1 MIAATPRTTRHDLPL
16 RTWQW
21 PLDLSTYNR
30 RPRLT
35 RRETAALARRAKYPH
50 RLGHWTPWFQ
60 EELGRLAP
68 PIIDA
73 CNYLDIRTRHLR
85 CSIQHVV
92 ALEMH
97 RRRSTYWA
105 WSEDTWHAVVGTSRL
120 HFEAIADGPK
130 CRAVLVV
137 VAMLLQRPISVTRL
151 GRFDRVALAYRL
163 FGRDEVDPALA
174 RVRAALGKWGYA
186 LELPAQTSLRLAL
199 CETFLTI
206 KSPRLE
212 DITIEVLAAL
222 RHTIASSH
230 ATLRGSLRQLSR
242 ALVGLGILTEP
253 LNPWAMNGES
263 TTPRPGQGHVPRN
276 GTDGEEEMPIAP
288 EWITCVE
295 RWYATSTLSPK
306 ARSAYASQL
315 LMVGRWATATYGAA
329 GTPARWARDT
339 AAAAVAMILNKRVGE
354 WALWVT
360 YRRLKDPGRPL
371 LPRTQLHFLNAL
383 ACFFAD
389 CQEWEWIPRRFH
401 PARAFAQPR
410 SLAAKVNFQPR
421 VISDDIWAK
430 LVWAGLNLS
439 EADLPSTWENRHFYS
454 LTMMRAVVLV
464 WLFAGL
470 RQDEIRRLRVG
481 CIRFQSSDAQGSDR
495 VCLID
500 VPVNKT
506 STAFTKPVD
515 RVVGEAIRAWEQ
527 ERPDQPPARDEKTG
541 EQVHFLFSF
550 RCARFSHGYLNRRVI
565 PALCQKAGVPRE
577 DARGRITT
585 HRARSTIATQLYNA
599 RQPLT
604 LFEVQAWLGHST
616 PQSTQH
622 YARLTPTKLARAY
635 TDAAYF
641 QRNLRTIDV
650 LIDRDAVRAAVT
662 SGQPWRFYDLGHG
675 YCTYDFFDQCPHRM
689 ACAKCA
695 FYRPKDSA
703 TPLFVE
709 GKAGLLRLKQEIP
722 LTEAEVAAVDDG
734 ITALDTL
741 LTQLADV
748 PTPAGPTPRQ
758 LEKRAASQPT
768 QVRRA

>member
-1 MIAATPRTTRHDLPL
+1 MTAAAARPARTERPVA
-16 RTWQW
+16 TWEW
-21 PLDLSTYNR
+21 PIDLSAYDR
-30 RPRLT
+30 RPQLL
-35 RRETAALARRAKYPH
+35 RREAAALARRAKYPH
-50 RLGHWTPWFQ
+50 RLGHWTPSFQ
-60 EELGRLAP
+60 KRLGRLAR
-68 PIIDA
+68 PIVDA
-73 CNYLDIRTRHLR
+73 CDHLEIRTRHVR
-85 CSIQHVV
+85 CSIQHVL
-92 ALEMH
+92 AQQMH

-105 WSEDTWHAVVGTSRL
+105 WSEDTWHAIVGTSRVN
-120 HFEAIADGPK
+120 FEAIADGPK
-130 CRAVLVV
+130 CRAALLA
-137 VAMLLQRPISVTRL
+137 VAILLQRPISVARL
-151 GRFDRVALAYRL
+151 GRFDRVGLAYRI
-163 FGRDEVDPALA
+163 FGRQDVDTALA
-174 RVRAALGKWGYA
+174 RVHQALATWGYT
-186 LELPAQTSLRLAL
+186 LQTPAQSSLRLAL

-206 KSPRLE
+206 RSPRLE
-212 DITIEVLAAL
+212 DITIEALAEL
-222 RHTIASSH
+222 RHAIASSH
-230 ATLRGSLRQLSR
+230 SSLRGSLRQLSR
-242 ALVGLGILTEP
+242 ALVGLGLLAEP

-263 TTPRPGQGHVPRN
+263 TTTRPGLGRARGN
-276 GTDGEEEMPIAP
+276 GTDDSEKMPIAP
-288 EWITCVE
+288 AWIACVE
-295 RWYATSTLSPK
+295 RWRATSTLSPK

-315 LMVGRWATATYGAA
+315 LMIGRWATATYGSA
-329 GTPARWARDT
+329 GAPTRWTRAT
-339 AAAAVAMILNKRVGE
+339 AAAAVAMILHKRVGE
-354 WALWVT
+354 WALPVT

-430 LVWAGLNLS
+430 LVWAGLNLT
-439 EADLPSTWENRHFYS
+439 EADLPSSWDNRHFYPLS
-454 LTMMRAVVLV
+454 MMRGVVLV

-470 RQDEIRRLRVG
+470 RQDEIRRLSVG
-481 CIRFQSSDAQGSDR
+481 CIRYQCSDEAGAER
-495 VCLID
+495 VCLLD

-565 PALCQKAGVPRE
+565 PVLCQKAGVPRE

-585 HRARSTIATQLYNA
+585 HRARSTIATQLFNA

-604 LFEVQAWLGHST
+604 LFELQAWLGHSS
-616 PQSTQH
+616 PHSTQH
-622 YARLTPTKLARAY
+622 YARVTPTKLSRAY
-635 TDAAYF
+635 TDAQYF

-650 LIDRDAVRAAVT
+650 LIDQDAVRRRVVA
-662 SGQPWRFYDLGHG
+662 GEPWRFYDLGHG

-695 FYRPKDSA
+695 FYRPKEAA
-703 TPLFVE
+703 TPLLVE
-709 GKAGLLRLKQEIP
+709 GKIGLLRLKQDIP

-734 ITALDTL
+734 VAAFDKL
-741 LTQLADV
+741 LTHLADV

-758 LEKRAASQPT
+758 LEEHPASEPT

>member
-1 MIAATPRTTRHDLPL
+1 MIAAATRMAHNEQPLP
-16 RTWQW
+16 TWQW
-21 PLDLSTYNR
+21 PIDLSAYDQ
-30 RPRLT
+30 RPRLM
-35 RRETAALARRAKYPH
+35 RREAAALARRAKYPH
-50 RLGHWTPWFQ
+50 RLGHWTPRFQ

-68 PIIDA
+68 AIIDTCDHLA
-73 CNYLDIRTRHLR
+73 IRNRRLR
-85 CSIQHVV
+85 CSIQHVLT
-92 ALEMH
+92 LEMH

-105 WSEDTWHAVVGTSRL
+105 WPEETWHAIVGTSRV

-130 CRAVLVV
+130 CRAALVAI
-137 VAMLLQRPISVTRL
+137 AMLLQRPISVTRL
-151 GRFDRVALAYRL
+151 GRFDRVALAYRV
-163 FGRDEVDPALA
+163 FGRHEVDPALA
-174 RVRAALGKWGYA
+174 RVRQALGAWGYT
-186 LELPAQTSLRLAL
+186 LQTPAQSSLRLAL
-199 CETFLTI
+199 CEVFLTI

-212 DITIEVLAAL
+212 DITLEAL
-222 RHTIASSH
+222 TTLRQAIASSH

-242 ALVGLGILTEP
+242 ALVGLGILAEP

-263 TTPRPGQGHVPRN
+263 TTTRPGRGRVPKN
-276 GTDGEEEMPIAP
+276 GTDGREEMPIAP
-288 EWITCVE
+288 EWIACVE
-295 RWYATSTLSPK
+295 RWRATSTLSPK

-329 GTPARWARDT
+329 GAPTRWTRET
-339 AAAAVAMILNKRVGE
+339 AAAAVAMILHKRVGE
-354 WALWVT
+354 WALPVT

-389 CQEWEWIPRRFH
+389 CQEWEWMPRRFH

-410 SLAAKVNFQPR
+410 SLAAKVNLQPR

-430 LVWAGLNLS
+430 LVWAGLNLT
-439 EADLPSTWENRHFYS
+439 EADLPSSWDNRHFYPLS
-454 LTMMRAVVLV
+454 MMRGVVLV

-470 RQDEIRRLRVG
+470 RQDEIRRLSVG
-481 CIRFQSSDAQGSDR
+481 CIRYQRADEAGAER
-495 VCLID
+495 VCLLD

-515 RVVGEAIRAWEQ
+515 RVGGEAIRVWEQ
-527 ERPDQPPARDEKTG
+527 ERPDQPPTRDEKTG

-585 HRARSTIATQLYNA
+585 HRARSTIATQLFNA

-604 LFEVQAWLGHST
+604 LFELQAWLGHST
-616 PQSTQH
+616 PHSTQH
-622 YARLTPTKLARAY
+622 YACVTPTKLSRAY
-635 TDAAYF
+635 TDAQYF

-650 LIDRDAVRAAVT
+650 LIDQEAVRSGAAA
-662 SGQPWRFYDLGHG
+662 GEPWRFYDLGYG
-675 YCTYDFFDQCPHRM
+675 YCTYDFFDQCPHRI

-695 FYRPKDSA
+695 FYRPKQSA
-703 TPLFVE
+703 KPLFIE

-722 LTEAEVAAVDDG
+722 LTEPEVAAVDDG
-734 ITALDTL
+734 VVAFDTL
-741 LTQLADV
+741 LIQLADV

-758 LEKRAASQPT
+758 LEEHAASQPT
-768 QVRRA
+768 QVGRS

>member
-1 MIAATPRTTRHDLPL
+1 MIAAPARAAHSEHPLPM
-16 RTWQW
+16 WQW
-21 PLDLSTYNR
+21 PIDLSAYDQ
-30 RPRLT
+30 RPRLL
-35 RRETAALARRAKYPH
+35 RHEAAALARRANYPH
-50 RLGHWTPWFQ
+50 RLGHWTPRFQ

-73 CNYLDIRTRHLR
+73 CDHLEIRTRRLR
-85 CSIQHVV
+85 CSIQHVFTM
-92 ALEMH
+92 EMH

-105 WSEDTWHAVVGTSRL
+105 WSEDTWHAIVGTSRL
-120 HFEAIADGPK
+120 HFEAMADGPK
-130 CRAVLVV
+130 CRSALVA
-137 VAMLLQRPISVTRL
+137 VAMLLHRPISVTRL
-151 GRFDRVALAYRL
+151 GQFDRVALAYRL
-163 FGRDEVDPALA
+163 FGRHDVDTALA
-174 RVRAALGKWGYA
+174 RVRAALRTWGYT
-186 LELPAQTSLRLAL
+186 LETPAQSSLRLAL
-199 CETFLTI
+199 CQAFLTI

-212 DITIEVLAAL
+212 DITIEALAEL
-222 RHTIASSH
+222 RQAIASSH
-230 ATLRGSLRQLSR
+230 ATLRGSLMRLSR
-242 ALVGLGILTEP
+242 ALVGLGILAKP

-263 TTPRPGQGHVPRN
+263 TTTRPGRGRAPAIA
-276 GTDGEEEMPIAP
+276 TESAAEMSITP

-295 RWYATSTLSPK
+295 RWRATSTLSPK

-315 LMVGRWATATYGAA
+315 LMVGRWASATYGTA
-329 GTPARWARDT
+329 GAPARWTRDS
-339 AAAAVAMILNKRVGE
+339 AAAAVAMILHKQVGE
-354 WALWVT
+354 WALPVT
-360 YRRLKDPGRPL
+360 YRRLKNPGRPL

-410 SLAAKVNFQPR
+410 SLQAKVNCQPR
-421 VISDDIWAK
+421 VISDDSWAK
-430 LVWAGLNLS
+430 LLWAGLNLT
-439 EADLPSTWENRHFYS
+439 EADLPSSWKTRHFYP

-464 WLFAGL
+464 WRFAGL

-481 CIRFQSSDAQGSDR
+481 CIRYQSDDNAAAAH
-495 VCLID
+495 VCLLD

-515 RVVGEAIRAWEQ
+515 RVVGEVIRAWEQ
-527 ERPDQPPARDEKTG
+527 ERPEQPAARDEKTG

-550 RCARFSHGYLNRRVI
+550 RCARFSQGYLNRRVI
-565 PALCQKAGVPRE
+565 PALCQKAGVPPE

-585 HRARSTIATQLYNA
+585 HRARSTIATQLFNA

-604 LFEVQAWLGHST
+604 LFELQAWLGHST
-616 PQSTQH
+616 PHSTQH
-622 YARLTPTKLARAY
+622 YARVMPTKLSRAY
-635 TDAAYF
+635 TDAQYF

-650 LIDRDAVRAAVT
+650 LIDQDAVRAGVAV
-662 SGQPWRFYDLGHG
+662 GEPWRFYDLGHG
-675 YCTYDFFDQCPHRM
+675 YCTYDFFDQCPHPM

-695 FYRPKDSA
+695 FYRPKGGA
-703 TPLFVE
+703 KALFLE
-709 GKAGLLRLKQEIP
+709 GKSGLLRLKQDIP

-734 ITALDTL
+734 VTAFDTL

-758 LEKRAASQPT
+758 LEEDAASEPT

>member
-1 MIAATPRTTRHDLPL
+1 MCDHL
-16 RTWQW
+16 
-21 PLDLSTYNR
+21 
-30 RPRLT
+30 
-35 RRETAALARRAKYPH
+35 E
-50 RLGHWTPWFQ
+50 
-60 EELGRLAP
+60 
-68 PIIDA
+68 
-73 CNYLDIRTRHLR
+73 IRTRRLR

-92 ALEMH
+92 TLEMH

-105 WSEDTWHAVVGTSRL
+105 WSEDTWHAIVGTSWRQ
-120 HFEAIADGPK
+120 FQAMVEGPQ
-130 CRAVLVV
+130 CRAGLVA
-137 VAMLLQRPISVTRL
+137 VAMLLQRPISVPRL

-163 FGRDEVDPALA
+163 FGRAAVDAALA
-174 RVRAALGKWGYA
+174 RVIAALGAWGYT
-186 LELPAQTSLRLAL
+186 LEYPAQSSLRLAL
-199 CETFLTI
+199 CEVFLTI

-212 DITIEVLAAL
+212 DITIEAL
-222 RHTIASSH
+222 SELRQAIASSH
-230 ATLRGSLRQLSR
+230 STLRGSLMRLSR
-242 ALVGLGILTEP
+242 ALVGLGLLAKP

-263 TTPRPGQGHVPRN
+263 TTTRPGCGRASVIA
-276 GTDGEEEMPIAP
+276 TAEMPIAP

-295 RWYATSTLSPK
+295 RWCATSTLSPK

-329 GTPARWARDT
+329 GAPARWTREA
-339 AAAAVAMILNKRVGE
+339 AAAAVAMIQHKRVGE
-354 WALWVT
+354 WALPVT

-371 LPRTQLHFLNAL
+371 LPSTQLHFLNAL

-410 SLAAKVNFQPR
+410 SLKAKVNFQPR
-421 VISDDIWAK
+421 VINDDCWAK
-430 LVWAGLNLS
+430 LLWAGLNLT
-439 EADLPSTWENRHFYS
+439 EADLPSSWRNLHFYP

-470 RQDEIRRLRVG
+470 WQNEIRRLRVG
-481 CIRFQSSDAQGSDR
+481 CIRYQSGDAATSDA
-495 VCLID
+495 VCLLD

-527 ERPDQPPARDEKTG
+527 ERPEQPPARDEKTG

-550 RCARFSHGYLNRRVI
+550 RCARFSHGYLNRRLI

-585 HRARSTIATQLYNA
+585 HRARSTIATQLFNA
-599 RQPLT
+599 KQPLS
-604 LFEVQAWLGHST
+604 LFELQAWLGHST
-616 PQSTQH
+616 PHSTQY
-622 YARLTPTKLARAY
+622 YARLTPTKLSRAY
-635 TDAAYF
+635 TDAQYF
-641 QRNLRTIDV
+641 QRNLRTIGV
-650 LIDRDAVRAAVT
+650 LIDQNAVRAGIAV
-662 SGQPWRFYDLGHG
+662 GEAWRFYDLGHG

-689 ACAKCA
+689 ACAKCV

-703 TPLFVE
+703 KPFVIE
-709 GKAGLLRLKQEIP
+709 GKNGLLRMKQEIP

-734 ITALDTL
+734 ITAFEKL

-758 LEKRAASQPT
+758 LEEHAACEPT